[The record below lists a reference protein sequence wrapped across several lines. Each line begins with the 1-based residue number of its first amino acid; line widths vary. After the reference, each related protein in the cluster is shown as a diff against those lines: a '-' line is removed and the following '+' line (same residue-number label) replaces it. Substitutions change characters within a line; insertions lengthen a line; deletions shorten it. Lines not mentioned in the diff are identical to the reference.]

1 MSISS
6 QSDVDRLG
14 TSIKTTKIS
23 FYDHSSK
30 LVLISVCWFLACIPL
45 VTIGP
50 ATVGA
55 YAGVAGVLDEQR
67 FDYRQALRIARKQ
80 FVPSL
85 VLGVFPAMFAV
96 GALAFTLEF
105 FTTGSPRAAILAVG
119 SLYAAAFS
127 VLVLIPTFVWLSRD
141 VWVGTA
147 IKRGYLWVVSHPT
160 LALTTGI
167 VTLVVFLVT
176 AALTIGFV
184 LLFGAVAFTFH
195 LLVIPERD

>member
-6 QSDVDRLG
+6 KSDVDRLG
-14 TSIKTTKIS
+14 ASITTTKHS
-23 FYDHSSK
+23 VYDHSST
-30 LVLISVCWFLACIPL
+30 LVLISVCWFVASLPL
-45 VTIGP
+45 ITIGP

-55 YAGVAGVLDEQR
+55 YAGITSVLEDQR
-67 FDYRQALRIARKQ
+67 LDRRHALRTARKQ

-85 VLGVFPAMFAV
+85 VCSVFPTMFAI
-96 GALAFTLEF
+96 GTLAFTLEF
-105 FTTGSPRAAILAVG
+105 LTTESALAAVLAIG

-127 VLVLIPTFVWLSRD
+127 VLVLIPTFVWLSRG
-141 VWVGTA
+141 VWAGTA

-167 VTLVVFLVT
+167 VTLLVFVVT

-184 LLFGAVAFTFH
+184 LLFAAIAFTFH
-195 LLVIPERD
+195 LLVIPDRD